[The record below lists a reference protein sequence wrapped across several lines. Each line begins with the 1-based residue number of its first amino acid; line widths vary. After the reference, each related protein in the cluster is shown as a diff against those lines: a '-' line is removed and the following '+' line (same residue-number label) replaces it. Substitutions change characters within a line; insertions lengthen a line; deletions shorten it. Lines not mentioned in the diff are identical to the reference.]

1 MDTMITLIIGAM
13 LPLFLISILMGF
25 AGVAMIYL
33 SHRQVMAK
41 IAAETAKLRRE
52 AAAMTRKSDDTRK
65 RNPPRG
71 GSGSPKKAGKQKAG
85 AFRSHTDLAYC
96 AAGLNALAGI
106 MDSLGGDW
114 HISGGTALGVA
125 REGDFLPW
133 GKSIRIAVK
142 SEQFATLW
150 PDLIMAAQDAGF
162 ELQTL
167 RSSAQDPAARIVLVR
182 DGQKFEIVFWTLD
195 GEDRVHDIY
204 RRPAHFFDT
213 TEQRVL
219 RGHSYP
225 FPAPL
230 EDYLEAIYSNWRIP
244 APNAPSE
251 SYLNPAH
258 ILHPEALPEAG
269 APAESPQT
277 QAGTEQPSTPQAAT
291 R

>member
-13 LPLFLISILMGF
+13 LPLFMISILMGF

-52 AAAMTRKSDDTRK
+52 AAMAARKSTGASKQNTSKFDRK
-65 RNPPRG
+65 SRTLQLR
-71 GSGSPKKAGKQKAG
+71 SPA
-85 AFRSHTDLAYC
+85 DLAYC

-150 PDLIMAAQDAGF
+150 PDLIAATQNAGF

-167 RSSAQDPAARIVLVR
+167 RISAQDPAARIVLVR
-182 DGQKFEIVFWTLD
+182 DGQKFEIVFWTLEGD
-195 GEDRVHDIY
+195 YRVHDTF

-251 SYLNPAH
+251 SYLNPAYV
-258 ILHPEALPEAG
+258 LHPEALPEAG
-269 APAESPQT
+269 APTESPQT
-277 QAGTEQPSTPQAAT
+277 QTGTEQQSNPQAAP